1 VTRPARSTGRLLA
14 EIGVKEGS
22 KVSGDTL
29 TPRQTTLVRQ
39 QQGGRDVPT
48 ETKRFPLFDD
58 GTNGD
63 GTANDRYWEAALP
76 EDFAAYDGQY
86 RFHAYFRL
94 CKGDVCVNREAE
106 QTVTVETKLSEKSK
120 LAVDQQQPLR
130 GRKVTRIQIVPMDQ
144 SGSPL
149 GPGLIDTLLI
159 TTQGDVKIES
169 KRDADGR
176 GMYEILASWTDA
188 KGPPAAVIGQAG
200 RPKDALTVTLSP

>member
-1 VTRPARSTGRLLA
+1 
-14 EIGVKEGS
+14 
-22 KVSGDTL
+22 
-29 TPRQTTLVRQ
+29 
-39 QQGGRDVPT
+39 
-48 ETKRFPLFDD
+48 
-58 GTNGD
+58 
-63 GTANDRYWEAALP
+63 
-76 EDFAAYDGQY
+76 
-86 RFHAYFRL
+86 
-94 CKGDVCVNREAE
+94 VNREAE
-106 QTVTVETKLSEKSK
+106 QTVTVATKLGEKTK
-120 LAVDQQQPLR
+120 VAVDQQQPIR

-188 KGPPAAVIGQAG
+188 KGPPAAVIGQTG